1 MKKEQYFGEVASMSM
16 YHLKDK
22 GIYYEWLS
30 DIDADYTLVYNLHI
44 VFWPYEQWNRR
55 MDVYLLK
62 RGVINWQILCLD
74 RDNKTAVVYR

>member
-1 MKKEQYFGEVASMSM
+1 MSM

-30 DIDADYTLVYNLHI
+30 DIDVEYALIHNLHI
-44 VFWPYEQWNRR
+44 VFYPYEQWNRR

-74 RDNKTAVVYR
+74 RDKKTAVVYR